1 MNHDHLQE
9 LWLQAK
15 ANRER
20 LDGCSKHFFDLGA
33 PPFSFGAKC
42 ACQRC
47 GGVMDLT
54 LINEYAR
61 GYAAA
66 GGNPNDVVA
75 NYR

>member
-1 MNHDHLQE
+1 MNHDHLHE

-20 LDGCSKHFFDLGA
+20 LEGCAKHFFDLGA
-33 PPFSFGAKC
+33 PPYSLGAKC
-42 ACQRC
+42 HCTRC
-47 GGVMDLT
+47 GGVMDLVV
-54 LINEYAR
+54 IDQYAR

-66 GGNPNDVVA
+66 GGDPNDVVK